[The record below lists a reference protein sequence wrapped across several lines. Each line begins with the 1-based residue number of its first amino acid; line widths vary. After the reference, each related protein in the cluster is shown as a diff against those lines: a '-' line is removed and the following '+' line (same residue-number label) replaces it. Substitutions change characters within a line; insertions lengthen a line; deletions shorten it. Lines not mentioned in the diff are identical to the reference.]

1 MSELQIFDP
10 KGNVRQF
17 TDNELASLPPDRR
30 EKLDA
35 VIAAASDVAQCEEFI
50 EATQRSLTECNSTL
64 VTIKANTPKV
74 SAVDAARA
82 VMASQ
87 RTGV

>member
-1 MSELQIFDP
+1 MSELQIFDA

-17 TDNELASLPPDRR
+17 TDSELSSVPPDRR
-30 EKLDA
+30 EKLDD
-35 VIAAASDVAQCEEFI
+35 VIRCAKDVADCEQMI
-50 EATQRSLTECNSTL
+50 DATQRSLTECNSTL
-64 VTIKANTPKV
+64 AAVKANMPKV

-87 RTGV
+87 QTGV